1 MKQLSW
7 TIYDTHKLAE
17 KILKSQNISNADD
30 LELEVDENLDNKY
43 RTPAEVDNNPQ
54 KDVDTDNLNLDASEI
69 DIHKS
74 DSENDDN
81 STLATP
87 DCSGIEENK
96 PKLRRKR
103 RTELENLEI
112 DMKGWNIGAL
122 TIKAT
127 PFINSSLQYTVNT
140 LNDVKIQ
147 VIDDSCGVGNGD
159 EEGQFEQCEM
169 GDKSD
174 DDFNCFENYDCIQ
187 QNVQLYLL

>member
-1 MKQLSW
+1 M
-7 TIYDTHKLAE
+7 
-17 KILKSQNISNADD
+17 
-30 LELEVDENLDNKY
+30 
-43 RTPAEVDNNPQ
+43 
-54 KDVDTDNLNLDASEI
+54 DASEI